1 MDIPQAAGARAV
13 LTLGTD
19 LTFRDFAQA
28 AYRMR
33 GIGKGQTLVLFTTP
47 EVQRLVRTQSALGR
61 GDTPEAFDAANAKL
75 AEHEAARA
83 RLEEISGWL
92 VINAMAYAA
101 LERHI
106 LSTRRSPH
114 CYCSSYICAAL

>member
-13 LTLGTD
+13 LTLGAD

-47 EVQRLVRTQSALGR
+47 EVRRLSPPPSAPL
-61 GDTPEAFDAANAKL
+61 P
-75 AEHEAARA
+75 
-83 RLEEISGWL
+83 SG
-92 VINAMAYAA
+92 
-101 LERHI
+101 
-106 LSTRRSPH
+106 
-114 CYCSSYICAAL
+114 